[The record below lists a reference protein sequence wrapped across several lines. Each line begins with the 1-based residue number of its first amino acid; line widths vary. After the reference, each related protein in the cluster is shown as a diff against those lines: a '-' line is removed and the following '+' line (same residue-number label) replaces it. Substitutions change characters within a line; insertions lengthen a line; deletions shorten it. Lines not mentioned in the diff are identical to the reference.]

1 MKSYTWLSAILLA
14 VSSTTYAQSTTDPA
28 ASVLWD
34 QVAVTARDGA
44 TTVVV
49 TARVEIP
56 RGTTFD
62 HPVYPQIESI
72 TTGETLGSGSPKSVT
87 LPTADGDYTSDL
99 LTWSFKP
106 GSKWAAETASTM
118 YCTMFYTPVPGTA
131 GTKVSMGRVEVVRSG
146 VTGIDDVTVGDT
158 NPYTE
163 VYTLTGVRIAA
174 GVDVD
179 LNALGRGVY
188 IVRSAKGISKIVL

>member
-1 MKSYTWLSAILLA
+1 MAIGDI
-14 VSSTTYAQSTTDPA
+14 TRRFFNNIR
-28 ASVLWD
+28 SVYDRSRSIRSLGPGSRHRPRR
-34 QVAVTARDGA
+34 RDDSG
-44 TTVVV
+44 
-49 TARVEIP
+49 RHRP
-56 RGTTFD
+56 GRNPQGTTFD